1 MQLPQPLHSSASI
14 WMILRFTVFRTSAVN
29 IAWRGLDRLDLGQ
42 GFPDYFSVDLY
53 AILSGAEFFRG
64 ISERS
69 LRSLAAA
76 CIPKRVDKRVLLF
89 HEGQEGDSLYI
100 LAEGIVQLYKSAEDG
115 REVVLRTLQ
124 AGEIFGEVVLFESGR
139 YPASAVTLS
148 PCVLLRLTR
157 LQVDC
162 LLAEGEFRADFIAM
176 LMRKQRYLA
185 ERILYLTTR
194 DVEDRFFDFLA
205 EQYGRRE
212 TYDLPLSKKHV
223 AAAIGTIP
231 ETFSRLLLRL
241 KAEGIGSWEGE
252 RLSLAP
258 GFWQRRGQKA
268 L

>member
-1 MQLPQPLHSSASI
+1 
-14 WMILRFTVFRTSAVN
+14 
-29 IAWRGLDRLDLGQ
+29 
-42 GFPDYFSVDLY
+42 
-53 AILSGAEFFRG
+53 
-64 ISERS
+64 
-69 LRSLAAA
+69 
-76 CIPKRVDKRVLLF
+76 
-89 HEGQEGDSLYI
+89 
-100 LAEGIVQLYKSAEDG
+100 
-115 REVVLRTLQ
+115 
-124 AGEIFGEVVLFESGR
+124 
-139 YPASAVTLS
+139 
-148 PCVLLRLTR
+148 
-157 LQVDC
+157 
-162 LLAEGEFRADFIAM
+162 M

-212 TYDLPLSKKHV
+212 SYDIPLAKKQV

-258 GFWQRRGQKA
+258 GFWRRRGGKE

>member
-1 MQLPQPLHSSASI
+1 MDA
-14 WMILRFTVFRTSAVN
+14 
-29 IAWRGLDRLDLGQ
+29 
-42 GFPDYFSVDLY
+42 Y

-76 CIPKRVDKRVLLF
+76 CIPKRVDRRVLLF
-89 HEGQEGDSLYI
+89 REGQQGDSLYI

-115 REVVLRTLQ
+115 REVVLRTLK
-124 AGEIFGEVVLFESGR
+124 AGEVFGEVVLFEAGR
-139 YPASAVTLS
+139 YPASALTLAPS
-148 PCVLLRLTR
+148 ILLRLTR

-162 LLAEGEFRADFIAM
+162 LLAVSEFRADFIAM
-176 LMRKQRYLA
+176 LMRKQQYLA

-212 TYDLPLSKKHV
+212 AYDMPMSKKQV

-241 KAEGIGSWEGE
+241 KAEGLGSWDGD
-252 RLSLAP
+252 RLVLAP
-258 GFWQRRGQKA
+258 GFWQRRARKA
-268 L
+268 

>member
-1 MQLPQPLHSSASI
+1 MDDLAFHGFSH
-14 WMILRFTVFRTSAVN
+14 LRFRVSPGAPRAALTWVKDFRIIFPVN
-29 IAWRGLDRLDLGQ
+29 A
-42 GFPDYFSVDLY
+42 Y

-76 CIPKRVDKRVLLF
+76 CIPKRVERRVLLF
-89 HEGQEGDSLYI
+89 REGQEGDSLYI
-100 LAEGIVQLYKSAEDG
+100 LAEGSVQLYKSAEDG
-115 REVVLRTLQ
+115 REVVLRTLK
-124 AGEIFGEVVLFESGR
+124 AGELFGEVVLFEARR
-139 YPASAVTLS
+139 YPASAVTLAPS
-148 PCVLLRLTR
+148 VLLRLTR

-162 LLAEGEFRADFIAM
+162 LLADREFRVDFIAM

-194 DVEDRFFDFLA
+194 EVEDRFFDFLA

-212 TYDLPLSKKHV
+212 AYDIPLAKKDV

-241 KAEGIGSWEGE
+241 KEEGTGSWEGD
-252 RLSLAP
+252 RLVLAS
-258 GFWQRRGQKA
+258 GFWRRRGQKA

>member
-1 MQLPQPLHSSASI
+1 
-14 WMILRFTVFRTSAVN
+14 MIFRFMVLRTSAFN
-29 IAWRGLDRLDLGQ
+29 IPRRGPLRLDLGQ
-42 GFPDYFSVDLY
+42 GFPDYFAVDLY
-53 AILSGAEFFRG
+53 ALLNGAEFFRG

-76 CIPKRVDKRVLLF
+76 CIPKRVDRQVLLF
-89 HEGQEGDSLYI
+89 REGQEGDSLYI
-100 LAEGIVQLYKSAEDG
+100 LAEGIVQLFKSADDG

-124 AGEIFGEVVLFESGR
+124 AGEIFGEVVLFETGR
-139 YPASAVTLS
+139 YPASALTLAPS
-148 PCVLLRLTR
+148 VLLRLTR

-185 ERILYLTTR
+185 GRILYLTTR

-212 TYDLPLSKKHV
+212 SYEIPLAKKQV

-241 KAEGIGSWEGE
+241 KAEGLGSWEGD
-252 RLSLAP
+252 RFSLAP
-258 GFWQRRGQKA
+258 GFWRRRGGKDP
-268 L
+268 